1 MENKDNLSREKT
13 GKIASAVGILANIF
27 LALGKI
33 IVGLIFGFMS
43 VLADGLNNL
52 SDCGSSIISLISF
65 KLSSKPADEEHP
77 YGHERIEYISS
88 MIVAFLI
95 LLIAFELVME
105 AIGKII
111 NPTKIEFSYVIILVL
126 VASIIIKA
134 LMFVYYRIVAKKIN
148 SELLKATSVDCI
160 SDSISTSAVLISI
173 VVGKLIN
180 YNIDGYISIVVALF
194 IAYSGINILKETISH
209 LIGQAPDKELI
220 AQIKT
225 RILNHT
231 EVLGIHDLNVYSYGP
246 NKFFASV
253 HIELDSSANVLDSHE
268 LIDEIEREF
277 IEETNIVLTG
287 HHDPIVID
295 DEETNT
301 LRKQIGEI
309 VKALNPEF
317 SMHDFRMVKAT
328 NFTNLIF
335 EVAIPFN
342 TKKTI
347 EDIKND
353 IKNEILK
360 LGENYR
366 PVIMVEKQIYR

>member
-1 MENKDNLSREKT
+1 MLKKL
-13 GKIASAVGILANIF
+13 ASD
-27 LALGKI
+27 ALG
-33 IVGLIFGFMS
+33 
-43 VLADGLNNL
+43 L
-52 SDCGSSIISLISF
+52 SD
-65 KLSSKPADEEHP
+65 
-77 YGHERIEYISS
+77 
-88 MIVAFLI
+88 
-95 LLIAFELVME
+95 
-105 AIGKII
+105 IGKII
-111 NPTKIEFSYVIILVL
+111 NPTQIEFSYVIILVL
-126 VASIIIKA
+126 IASIIIKT

-160 SDSISTSAVLISI
+160 SDSISTSAVLVSI
-173 VVGKLIN
+173 IVGKLIN
-180 YNIDGYISIVVALF
+180 YNIDGYISILVALF

-225 RILNHT
+225 RILNHS

-253 HIELDSSANVLDSHE
+253 HIELDASANVLDSHE

-287 HHDPIVID
+287 HHDPIVTN

-301 LRKQIGEI
+301 LRKQINSI

-317 SMHDFRMVKAT
+317 SMHDFRMVKAS

-342 TKKTI
+342 TKKSI

-360 LGENYR
+360 INENYR